1 MDFAAAR
8 HYMVEGQVRT
18 NRVTDSLLVD
28 AMDSIAREEFLPEA
42 LKSRA
47 YIDEDINVAPGRIMM
62 EPMVLARMLQT
73 AEIKE
78 TDLCMACASATGY
91 EAACMAAM
99 ASAVVAIESN
109 VDLAASSEE
118 ALKNIGADTVSV
130 LKGDITKGHPAQAPF
145 DVIFIN
151 GAVSEIPE
159 TLINQLAEGGR
170 LLAVVAPPGSGIGKA
185 TLVTMCDDV
194 VSERQVFDANVP
206 GLPEFTK
213 AATFSF

>member
-8 HYMVEGQVRT
+8 HYMVEGQIRT
-18 NRVTDSLLVD
+18 NRVTNNLLVD

-42 LKSRA
+42 LKARA
-47 YIDEDINVAPGRIMM
+47 YIDEDINVAPGRILM

-78 TDLCMACASATGY
+78 TDLCMVAASATGY
-91 EAACMAAM
+91 EAACMATM
-99 ASAVVAIESN
+99 ASAIVAIESN

-118 ALKNIGADTVSV
+118 VLKNIGADTVSV

-145 DVIFIN
+145 DVILIN
-151 GAVSEIPE
+151 GAVSEAPE

-170 LLAVVAPPGSGIGKA
+170 LLAVIAPAGAVPGKA
-185 TLVTMCDDV
+185 TLVTKLDGV
-194 VSERQVFDANVP
+194 VSERQVFDANIP
-206 GLPEFTK
+206 SLPEFTK
-213 AATFSF
+213 TPTFSF

>member
-8 HYMVEGQVRT
+8 HYMVEGQIRT
-18 NRVTDSLLVD
+18 NRVTNSLLVD

-62 EPMVLARMLQT
+62 EPMVLARLLQT

-78 TDLCMACASATGY
+78 TDLCMVSASATGY
-91 EAACMAAM
+91 EVACMAAM

-109 VDLAASSEE
+109 VDLATNSEE
-118 ALKNIGADTVSV
+118 VLKNIGADTVSV
-130 LKGDITKGHPAQAPF
+130 FKGDITKGHPAQAPF

-151 GAVSEIPE
+151 GAVSKIPE
-159 TLINQLAEGGR
+159 TLTNQLAEGGR
-170 LLAVVAPPGSGIGKA
+170 LLAVVAPPGAVPGKA
-185 TLVTMCDDV
+185 TLVTKHDGA
-194 VSERQVFDANVP
+194 VSERQVFDANIP

-213 AATFSF
+213 APTFSF